1 MLLDSQKLTE
11 TLNAL
16 LGYEVRFCRELMV
29 DFKPLQALARARVNG
44 VKGKAAKDTL
54 VLTILNKPQAQT
66 YIAHL
71 KAEMEMQTGVTPER
85 ILDEVRIIAFQNV
98 RDILKTEGQNVV
110 MRDLEDMVNTGQIRK
125 IKISKIKTAD
135 GEDTAGQIIEIE
147 CYDKL
152 KALELLGKQEGLF
165 IKRVDVTTNAKEIV
179 TSNVQN
185 LIINYRKAG
194 EPLSD

>member
-44 VKGKAAKDTL
+44 GKGKAAKDTL

-71 KAEMEMQTGVTPER
+71 KAEMELQTGVTPER

-194 EPLSD
+194 EPLAD

>member
-16 LGYEVRFCRELMV
+16 LGYEVRFCREFMV

-71 KAEMEMQTGVTPER
+71 KAEMELQTGVTPER

-194 EPLSD
+194 EPLAD